1 MSRAA
6 SLSLQQSSSSTR
18 TPVPPSRFVDFF
30 TVATV
35 WPGSLPS
42 CSLAS
47 SRSHGQH
54 SDRDIL
60 SRAAG
65 AAGGRFPTHCQTVTA
80 SDSSSPDPP
89 AGHGHPI
96 ISCQD
101 SDQAATPRVRP
112 GTDET
117 GPAGLGGSARLPCCR
132 IDADP
137 GSVGPGPCHPASAIV
152 PGWSQARPLAVT
164 VTVRHSMA
172 TARGSRRS
180 PAGTLAYLLLYY
192 RSNVLKTK
200 LH

>member
-1 MSRAA
+1 M
-6 SLSLQQSSSSTR
+6 
-18 TPVPPSRFVDFF
+18 
-30 TVATV
+30 ATV

-117 GPAGLGGSARLPCCR
+117 GPAGLGGSARLPCRR
-132 IDADP
+132 IDADSDP

>member
-1 MSRAA
+1 M
-6 SLSLQQSSSSTR
+6 
-18 TPVPPSRFVDFF
+18 
-30 TVATV
+30 ATV

-117 GPAGLGGSARLPCCR
+117 GPAGLGGSARLPCRRSR
-132 IDADP
+132 I
-137 GSVGPGPCHPASAIV
+137 SRPGPLPPCQCHC
-152 PGWSQARPLAVT
+152 PGLESGQAT
-164 VTVRHSMA
+164 GSHRHSPPLNGHCPREPTESGRDSGVLTQA
-172 TARGSRRS
+172 
-180 PAGTLAYLLLYY
+180 LLL
-192 RSNVLKTK
+192 L
-200 LH
+200 

>member
-1 MSRAA
+1 M
-6 SLSLQQSSSSTR
+6 
-18 TPVPPSRFVDFF
+18 
-30 TVATV
+30 ATV

-47 SRSHGQH
+47 SRSHGQP